1 MKQLGYVEV
10 VILIHVNMV
19 IVQKK
24 SLIEKEF
31 VFSKETLS
39 TFAQL
44 IETKAFNILG
54 IGSLKAN
61 ELVDIAKQLG
71 LEKIADK
78 SNEMLRKEVNH
89 LSKLFLAGQ
98 VMEAFI
104 TKTSKKVGNHPNL
117 SRHPPLQLGIFQKV
131 GIFFLF

>member
-1 MKQLGYVEV
+1 M
-10 VILIHVNMV
+10 
-19 IVQKK
+19 
-24 SLIEKEF
+24 
-31 VFSKETLS
+31 S

-104 TKTSKKVGNHPNL
+104 TKTGKKVGNHPNL
-117 SRHPPLQLGIFQKV
+117 SRHPPL
-131 GIFFLF
+131 